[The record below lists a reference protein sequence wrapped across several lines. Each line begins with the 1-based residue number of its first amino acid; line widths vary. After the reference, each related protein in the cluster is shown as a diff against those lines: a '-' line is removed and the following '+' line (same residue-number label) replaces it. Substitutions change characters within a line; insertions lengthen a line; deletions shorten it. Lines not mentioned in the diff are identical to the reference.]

1 LLSAAI
7 IDDRRHARFLRGL
20 REIYGRMDQAC
31 LTGPTKV
38 SSIDTF
44 HCCADCID
52 VEEVAN
58 TTSAPSLSNAD
69 ERFPLTEEEFEKV
82 RQLIWKVTIS
92 ELNIRWRE
100 DLQKG

>member
-1 LLSAAI
+1 LTIVDTPVSFAACAKFTVAWI
-7 IDDRRHARFLRGL
+7 RPG
-20 REIYGRMDQAC
+20 

-82 RQLIWKVTIS
+82 RQLIWEVTIS